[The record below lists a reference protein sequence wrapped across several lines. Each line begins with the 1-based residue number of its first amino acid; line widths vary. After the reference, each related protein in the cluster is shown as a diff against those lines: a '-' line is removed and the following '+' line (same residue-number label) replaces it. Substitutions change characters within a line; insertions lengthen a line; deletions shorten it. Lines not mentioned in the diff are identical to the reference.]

1 MFLGGLSISV
11 IEQVYQLL
19 SGVDTSRVY
28 ICCSG
33 SFRSERTIYQYNR
46 DAQLFSNDVS
56 LFSCVIGR
64 WLADDPLPFR
74 FIDELEP
81 LEAFLVD
88 ASPTRRV
95 AAVSFALDVTNWASG
110 KQNPYK
116 QAHYRELMTHADDY
130 ITQLQAKIAGAFG
143 LMKLARYDG
152 RDWIVHMEEA
162 LAEKATIVTF
172 PPFYKGDYEKLYKWL
187 DERVEWERPTYDL
200 YDPKNLPALV
210 DRIRDSDSD
219 YIFISDQKIPG
230 HEPRALW
237 RAHGRAD
244 CWLYARRGE
253 ARLQRSAPKIR
264 PFNYKVLDVGKITEN
279 SVVTVTPADAPD
291 AFYVRQIYVKKS
303 IMITSA
309 RFNFFVYIDDMLAG
323 VMAYD
328 PLDFNRNAVDRRD
341 VIYLLSDLAVTTQA
355 RVSKLIVRLTRNMNV
370 LKVVEARQLEPIGYV
385 VTTAFS
391 ENPVSMKYRGVY
403 DLLDRREAHAPM
415 VGFQLRYGAE
425 AIDETPQQAFE
436 WWWLNHGGKKKHN
449 PDAGAGAKRAP
460 NAGRRR

>member
-1 MFLGGLSISV
+1 MFLGGLSIAV
-11 IEQVYQLL
+11 IEQVFQRLKE
-19 SGVDTSRVY
+19 VDTSRVY

-33 SFRSERTIYQYNR
+33 SFRSERTIHLYNP
-46 DAQLFSNDVS
+46 DAQLYSNDVS
-56 LFSCVIGR
+56 LFSCAIGR

-74 FIDELEP
+74 FIDELAP
-81 LEAFLVD
+81 LEEFLIE
-88 ASPTRRV
+88 ASPLRRV
-95 AAVSFALDVTNWASG
+95 AAISFALDVTNWASG

-116 QAHYRELMTHADDY
+116 QAHYRELMGNADHY
-130 ITQLQAKIAGAFG
+130 ITQLQAKIASAFG
-143 LMKLARYDG
+143 DLRLARYDG

-187 DERVEWERPTYDL
+187 DERVEWDRPTYDL
-200 YDPKNLPALV
+200 YDPKNLPQLV

-219 YIFISDQKIPG
+219 YIFVSDQRIAG

-244 CWLYARRGE
+244 CWLYARSGE

-264 PFNYKVLDVGKITEN
+264 PFAYKPLDVAKIHEG

-309 RFNFFVYIDDMLAG
+309 RFNFFVYIDGMLAG
-323 VMAYD
+323 VLAFE
-328 PLDFNRNAVDRRD
+328 PQDFNRNAVDRSD
-341 VIYLLSDLAVTTQA
+341 VIYLLIDMAVTREG
-355 RVSKLIVRLTRNMNV
+355 RVSKLIVRLTLNASV
-370 LKVVEARQLEPIGYV
+370 LKVVAGRLLAPIDYV
-385 VTTAFS
+385 ITTAFS
-391 ENPVSMKYRGVY
+391 EHPVSMKYRGVY
-403 DLLDRREAHAPM
+403 DLLDRRDANPPM

-436 WWWLNHGGKKKHN
+436 WWWLNHGGKQKDETRGTGK
-449 PDAGAGAKRAP
+449 ARG
-460 NAGRRR
+460 GRSRR